1 MKVLKTIKQPGSPA
15 LGEPYELLR
24 ALIDERTVGFVTVDH
39 QLRYRFVNNA
49 LAEMVGVTPK
59 KLLGKTIRDVLGKA
73 ADAFEPPF
81 KHVFASGVDV
91 SNLEISAT
99 LSTRDEVG
107 HWIHNYFAIRNAT
120 GKVNRVGAIVLE
132 ITDQIKL
139 QQSLCRIS
147 KSLFQNLLLSAH
159 DSDALLRDV
168 LQKSLGQIP
177 RSRACRDRYAVMS
190 LSNQM
195 PVFPRQSALE
205 ALQVYSESG
214 ASAKAGAVTLTPRER
229 EVVKLLV
236 QGTGNKETAAILG
249 ITVKTV
255 ETHRAKIMLK
265 LGLHSTREL
274 VRYAIHN
281 KMLDLVS

>member
-1 MKVLKTIKQPGSPA
+1 MILKSINQPGFLP

-24 ALIDERTVGFVTVDH
+24 ALFDECTIGFVTVDD

-49 LAEMVGVTPK
+49 LAEMVGVAPK

-73 ADAFEPPF
+73 AGAFEPPF
-81 KHVFASGVDV
+81 KQVFSSGVDV
-91 SNLEISAT
+91 SNLEISAK

-120 GKVNRVGAIVLE
+120 GRVNQVGAIVVE

-139 QQSLCRIS
+139 QQSLCRIA
-147 KSLFQNLLLSAH
+147 KGFFQNLLLSAH

-168 LQKSLGQIP
+168 MQKSLGQIP
-177 RSRACRDRYAVMS
+177 RSGASRDRYAVVG

-195 PVFPRQSALE
+195 PISPRQSALE
-205 ALQVYSESG
+205 AFQAYSESS
-214 ASAKAGAVTLTPRER
+214 ASATAGAVTLTPRER

-249 ITVKTV
+249 ITVKTI

-274 VRYAIHN
+274 VHYAIHT
-281 KMLDLVS
+281 KMLDLES